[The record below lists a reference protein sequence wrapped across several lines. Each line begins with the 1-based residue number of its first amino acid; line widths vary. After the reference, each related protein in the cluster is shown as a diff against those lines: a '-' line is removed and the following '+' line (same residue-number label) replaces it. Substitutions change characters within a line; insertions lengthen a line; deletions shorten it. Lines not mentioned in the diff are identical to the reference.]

1 MHSSIQSS
9 AATIPISS
17 LQLEVPEIVNEIK
30 FWFLYPSFLVLFW
43 LSFSHEIE
51 VMN

>member
-30 FWFLYPSFLVLFW
+30 FGFLYPSFFC
-43 LSFSHEIE
+43 FYFGEAFP
-51 VMN
+51 MK

>member
-9 AATIPISS
+9 AATIPISP

-30 FWFLYPSFLVLFW
+30 FLFLYPSFFLLTQVFPMKHK
-43 LSFSHEIE
+43 LSI
-51 VMN
+51 N